1 MNDDSLVPFFV
12 TITLL
17 MVVFAFFLIITLI
30 VQKNKQNR
38 QANELL
44 QAQVKERD
52 RTMSLVSVEIHDNIS
67 QMLSLTRM
75 TLRMIG
81 KQAVPEQLP
90 LLEQAGIM
98 LDNLIVDTRNI
109 SHSLNTDYLKNKGL
123 IEFLNREIKWINASK
138 GLVCALDNSGYH
150 DQLSAEKELMVIR
163 IAQEAMQNTVK
174 HAEATHLTI
183 RITCDEKLFKM
194 TITDNGKGFAHTS
207 GPASDGLG
215 LQSMYQRAQ
224 LIKARLDIHS
234 GNTGT
239 TLALM
244 IPEEHNKVM
253 NKDQKKVPVAA
264 EGQKNSPLL

>member
-17 MVVFAFFLIITLI
+17 MVVFAFFLIITLV

-52 RTMSLVSVEIHDNIS
+52 RTMSLISVEIHDNIS

-81 KQAVPEQLP
+81 KQAVPEQQP
-90 LLEQAGIM
+90 LLEQAGTM

-109 SHSLNTDYLKNKGL
+109 SHSLNTSYLKNKGL
-123 IEFLNREIKWINASK
+123 MEFMNREIKWVNASK
-138 GLVCALDNSGYH
+138 GITCSLQNSGYH
-150 DQLSAEKELMVIR
+150 DQLTAEKELMVIR
-163 IAQEAMQNTVK
+163 IAQEAMQNTLK
-174 HAEATHLTI
+174 HAGATHLNI
-183 RITCDEKLFKM
+183 SISWDEKMFKM
-194 TITDNGKGFAHTS
+194 LITDNGKGFAHNPGS
-207 GPASDGLG
+207 VSDGLG

-224 LIKARLDIHS
+224 LIKAKLDIQS
-234 GNTGT
+234 AATGT
-239 TLALM
+239 TLTLL
-244 IPEEHNKVM
+244 IPEEAKTVQQKEQTM
-253 NKDQKKVPVAA
+253 VLADQKKA
-264 EGQKNSPLL
+264 PLL

>member
-17 MVVFAFFLIITLI
+17 MMVFVFFLIITLI

-44 QAQVKERD
+44 QIQVKERD

-81 KQAVPEQLP
+81 KHAVPEQGP
-90 LLEQAGIM
+90 LLEQAGHM

-123 IEFLNREIKWINASK
+123 LEFLTREIKWVNASK
-138 GLVCALDNSGYH
+138 GISCNMEATGYH
-150 DQLSAEKELMVIR
+150 DQLPAEKELMVIR
-163 IAQEAMQNTVK
+163 IAQEAIQNTIK
-174 HAEATHLTI
+174 HAEASHLSI
-183 RITCDEKLFKM
+183 HINCDERVFTM
-194 TITDNGKGFAHTS
+194 TITDDGRGFNNAAS
-207 GPASDGLG
+207 LSDGLG
-215 LQSMYQRAQ
+215 MQSMRQRAQ
-224 LIKARLDIHS
+224 LIKAAFDIQS
-234 GNTGT
+234 SSDGT
-239 TLALM
+239 KLTLT
-244 IPEEHNKVM
+244 
-253 NKDQKKVPVAA
+253 VPQ
-264 EGQKNSPLL
+264 E